1 MDRRDVLKQT
11 LTGAVTC
18 LTGMTYASAN
28 FLKNSGSLNRPATE
42 TFAQQMAG
50 PRVAGPRF
58 YIGACDWSIGKSSD
72 VGAFAVAKQ
81 IGLDG
86 LQVNMGSAANNMHLR
101 QKDVQEAYTAAAK
114 RTGVQIGGL
123 ALGELNNV
131 PYKSDPRAEEWV
143 QDSVDVAKALGVK
156 TILLAFFS
164 AGDLRNDPQGT
175 QVVIER
181 LKAVAP
187 KAEKAGV
194 TLGIESWLSAPE
206 HMAIIDAV
214 GSRAVKVYYDVCNST
229 DRGYD
234 IFSEMRQLGSK
245 QICEIHL
252 KENGALLGKG
262 NVDMPKVRQVLDE
275 IGYSGWLHIEGAIPK
290 GQPMLESYQENNR
303 YVRSIFA

>member
-1 MDRRDVLKQT
+1 MNRRDALKQT
-11 LTGAVTC
+11 LTGLVTC
-18 LTGMTYASAN
+18 LAGTTYASAN
-28 FLKNSGSLNRPATE
+28 FLKNSGSFNLPATGVSSRL
-42 TFAQQMAG
+42 TAVPPMA
-50 PRVAGPRF
+50 VPRF

-72 VGAFAVAKQ
+72 VAAFDVAKQ

-86 LQVNMGSAANNMHLR
+86 LQVSMGSAANNMHLR
-101 QKDVQEAYTAAAK
+101 QKEVQEAYRAAAK

-131 PYKSDPRAEEWV
+131 PYKSDPKAEEWV
-143 QDSVDVAKALGVK
+143 QDSIDVAKALRVK
-156 TILLAFFS
+156 NILLAFFS

-175 QVVIER
+175 KVVVER
-181 LKAVAP
+181 LKVVAP

-194 TLGIESWLSAPE
+194 ILGIESWLSAPE

-214 GSRAVKVYYDVCNST
+214 GSPAVKVYYDVCNST

-262 NVDMPKVRQVLDE
+262 NVDMQKVRHVLDE
-275 IGYSGWLHIEGAIPK
+275 IGYRGWLHMEGAIPK

-303 YVRSIFA
+303 YVRSIFS